1 MYGVLILD
9 KDYIEVYVIKNILLK
24 HFNTID
30 NIIEV
35 LNLEEAFAAIKNQAI
50 DLLILSMD
58 YTLSSLSNL
67 VNYSKINNPDIITIL
82 TTSLGEDEAA
92 YAMARVKG
100 NKYLLKPYPQDL
112 LISTL
117 KPYLHQR
124 EIAAEKEVAS
134 VVYKGLTELKK
145 ALREGQYK
153 KCVSSI
159 RKFIDSIFDNR
170 DEILISEHLNEFAG
184 GLTDIAKEYKLSTSG
199 LICLKNVISKLTFEK
214 HTFRYNSYSLLID
227 MMNSLFDDFYRNHI
241 YNDEITRA
249 LNYIDRNIKAFLTL
263 EQVAD
268 FINMSPSYFSKQFKK
283 TQNKTFISYITEEK
297 IHLAKYM
304 LTYSNIPIINISYE
318 LSFRETN
325 YFSKVFKKVVGKTPT
340 EYRDEIKA
348 LK

>member
-9 KDYIEVYVIKNILLK
+9 KDYIEGYVIKNILSE

-30 NIIEV
+30 SIIEV
-35 LNLEEAFAAIKNQAI
+35 LNIEDAFEAIKNHTI
-50 DLLILSMD
+50 DLLIFSMD

-67 VNYSKINNPDIITIL
+67 INYSKMKNPDIITIL
-82 TTSLGEDEAA
+82 TTYLGEDEAA
-92 YAMARVKG
+92 YAIARIKG
-100 NKYLLKPYPQDL
+100 NKYLLKPYTQDL

-124 EIAAEKEVAS
+124 EVAAEKEVAS
-134 VVYKGLTELKK
+134 MVYKGLTELKK
-145 ALREGQYK
+145 VLREGQYK

-170 DEILISEHLNEFAG
+170 DEILISEHLSEFAS

-199 LICLKNVISKLTFEK
+199 LICLENVISKLTFDK

-340 EYRDEIKA
+340 EYREQIKA
-348 LK
+348 I